1 MRIALTR
8 VAEKSGDDKRLFAE
22 FGYEVKIVSPL
33 AAELHS
39 NAVQQF
45 VLAAND
51 KQFDAIFFTSAYPAE
66 VCAPLLSRDIAKTCR
81 VTAIG
86 PKTAEVMHSFGIAAE
101 TLPSFY
107 SRDYVSHLG
116 DCIYGKSVALPRAS
130 VPNPNLINSIEDA
143 GGIAFEYRSY
153 SLNPTNPILDV
164 SGCDAVLFTSAY
176 SFKSSVIEMDKDI
189 LPLAIGEITA
199 EAIRKRGV
207 EPVVVGDGS
216 LKGTLE
222 ALSKTGYS

>member
-22 FGYEVKIVSPL
+22 FGHEVKIISPL

-86 PKTAEVMHSFGIAAE
+86 PKTAEVLHSFGIAAE

-116 DCIYGKSVALPRAS
+116 DWIYGKSVALPRAS

-143 GGIAFEYRSY
+143 GGIAYEYRIY
-153 SLNPTNPILDV
+153 SLNPTNTNLDV
-164 SGCDAVLFTSAY
+164 SDCDAVLFTSAY
-176 SFKSSVIEMDKDI
+176 SFKSSVMEMDRPAFRK
-189 LPLAIGEITA
+189 ASSR
-199 EAIRKRGV
+199 IRSWRM
-207 EPVVVGDGS
+207 
-216 LKGTLE
+216 L
-222 ALSKTGYS
+222 

>member
-1 MRIALTR
+1 M
-8 VAEKSGDDKRLFAE
+8 
-22 FGYEVKIVSPL
+22 
-33 AAELHS
+33 
-39 NAVQQF
+39 
-45 VLAAND
+45 
-51 KQFDAIFFTSAYPAE
+51 
-66 VCAPLLSRDIAKTCR
+66 SRDIAKTCR

-86 PKTAEVMHSFGIAAE
+86 PKTAEVLHSFGIAAE

-116 DCIYGKSVALPRAS
+116 DWIYGKSVALPRAS

-143 GGIAFEYRSY
+143 GGIAYEYRIY
-153 SLNPTNPILDV
+153 SLNPTNTILDI

-199 EAIRKRGV
+199 EAMRKRGV